1 MHELS
6 LHLLDLIENSI
17 RAGAT
22 IVSIAVDEQPDEDRL
37 TLRIEDN
44 GPGLPPEAER
54 ALDPFYTTK
63 RGKRTGLGLSLLR
76 QTAELAEGSLA
87 LGLSPLGGLAVE
99 ATMRSGHIDRPPL
112 GDLASTVSS
121 VVCANAGVELRLVL
135 RSGTKRLEINSR
147 EIRDGQSSDLATAM
161 ETLKRV
167 AAARRETGI

>member
-22 IVSIAVDEQPDEDRL
+22 VVSIAVDERPGEDRL

-44 GPGLPPEAER
+44 GSGLPAEAER

-76 QTAELAEGSLA
+76 HTAELAEGSLA
-87 LGLSPLGGLAVE
+87 LSRSPLGGLAVE

-121 VVCANAGVELRLVL
+121 VVCANPGVEIRLVL
-135 RSGTKRLEINSR
+135 RRGARRAEINSR
-147 EIRDGQSSDLATAM
+147 EIRNGQGSDLATAM

-167 AAARRETGI
+167 MAARGETGI